1 MFLQL
6 STAQLEWRKFQIR
19 GRSSITSACFGGSLN
34 RGLNKLHN
42 LNSFYSIFPKLGQ
55 AIYIGG
61 PIGII
66 YVWVYTEI
74 EHLFMMLLALQ
85 ISKNHPT
92 IWKKIFNE
100 SKTED
105 RSPSRSYDQMQI
117 KNVFT
122 AVNSATRVTQIPD

>member
-1 MFLQL
+1 
-6 STAQLEWRKFQIR
+6 
-19 GRSSITSACFGGSLN
+19 
-34 RGLNKLHN
+34 
-42 LNSFYSIFPKLGQ
+42 
-55 AIYIGG
+55 
-61 PIGII
+61 
-66 YVWVYTEI
+66 
-74 EHLFMMLLALQ
+74 MMLLALQ

-122 AVNSATRVTQIPD
+122 AVNSATRVTRVNNLKFQIRGRSSITLACFGGSLNRGLNKLHNLNSFYSILPKLGQAIYIGGPIGIIYV